1 MGVGA
6 HPYAVTPIPAVILE
20 LNMGDF
26 AKSFRDLDVYQE
38 SLDLAL
44 EIHAFAKTLPAEE
57 KYVLA
62 DQMRRASRSVTE
74 AAEMQC
80 WLDFSIK
87 ARAFTDSNTVTHPG
101 LRPPLRRR
109 GAYKIP
115 STGGVPERR
124 GGFLDVLRNNISIVK
139 CSKYM
144 DQIVYQDFDQR
155 YERIISQLVTMI
167 DGSDKWCR

>member
-1 MGVGA
+1 
-6 HPYAVTPIPAVILE
+6 
-20 LNMGDF
+20 MGDF

-38 SLDLAL
+38 SLALAL
-44 EIHAFAKTLPAEE
+44 EIHEFAKTLPAEE

-62 DQMRRASRSVTE
+62 DQMRRASRSVPANISEAWRKRRYKAAFISKLSDAETE

-87 ARAFTDSNTVTHPG
+87 A
-101 LRPPLRRR
+101 
-109 GAYKIP
+109 
-115 STGGVPERR
+115 
-124 GGFLDVLRNNISIVK
+124 
-139 CSKYM
+139 KYM

-155 YERIISQLVTMI
+155 YERVISQLVTMI

>member
-1 MGVGA
+1 
-6 HPYAVTPIPAVILE
+6 
-20 LNMGDF
+20 MGDF

-38 SLDLAL
+38 SLALAL
-44 EIHAFAKTLPAEE
+44 EIHEFAKTLPAEE

-62 DQMRRASRSVTE
+62 DQMRRASRSVPANISEAWRKRRYKAAFISKLSDAKTE

-87 ARAFTDSNTVTHPG
+87 A
-101 LRPPLRRR
+101 
-109 GAYKIP
+109 
-115 STGGVPERR
+115 
-124 GGFLDVLRNNISIVK
+124 
-139 CSKYM
+139 KYM

-155 YERIISQLVTMI
+155 YERVISQLVTMI